1 MFTIRSSRF
10 TVHSSRFGLRHSQ
23 LAIAHWALGISILL
37 TCAAPRAAA
46 DSSSDAETR
55 LRDTLRST
63 MLQLRDA
70 QNQIATLQGAQ
81 ADSDAKNK
89 ELTDQ
94 LALIKKHAA
103 DDKAVADTAIAA
115 LTTKATDQAAD
126 IAKLKDL
133 LGKWQAAYRQSHDDA
148 GVAEAER
155 AKLADD
161 KLVLERRVAY
171 LETKNVAL
179 FSLGNEILGR
189 YQDFS
194 LGNAISTKEPF
205 VGVTRVKLENL
216 IQDYQDKILDEK
228 AAPAP

>member
-1 MFTIRSSRF
+1 MRTYC
-10 TVHSSRFGLRHSQ
+10 HSSLVIRHWSFVSGLLLLLSFG
-23 LAIAHWALGISILL
+23 
-37 TCAAPRAAA
+37 APRAAA
-46 DSSSDAETR
+46 DSSSDAAETR
-55 LRDTLRST
+55 LRETLRST

-89 ELTDQ
+89 ALTDQ
-94 LALIKKHAA
+94 LALLKKHAT
-103 DDKAVADTAIAA
+103 DDKAVADTAIAG
-115 LTTKATDQAAD
+115 LTAKAAD
-126 IAKLKDL
+126 QGTEIEKLKEV

-161 KLVLERRVAY
+161 KLVLQRRVDY
-171 LETKNVAL
+171 LEAKNVAL

-194 LGNAISTKEPF
+194 LGNALTAKEPF

-216 IQDYQDKILDEK
+216 IQDYQDKLLDQK
-228 AAPAP
+228 ATPAP